1 MGKKEEIQNR
11 EEDCFGWVLGALGVL
26 GCWGAGCRA
35 V

>member
-11 EEDCFGWVLGALGVL
+11 EEDYCFGWVL